1 MDATPEHPML
11 FNGPATEKTE
21 SLHDSARGTP
31 EPLDAFHAL
40 VEDINGILG
49 PSNGIDSADV
59 DVEEIKNVMLAYQSN
74 EQEWS
79 KYAFADS
86 SRAYTRNLVD
96 RGNGKSNLVSAFIVA
111 VVIEKSSA
119 IFCHHLP
126 RVKSSKPCWPS
137 CNSPHESK
145 QGSSQPSPTSPATT
159 NIL

>member
-1 MDATPEHPML
+1 MQPML
-11 FNGPATEKTE
+11 FNDPATDKPE

-96 RGNGKSNLVSAFIVA
+96 RGNGKSNLVSAFVV
-111 VVIEKSSA
+111 VVIGKKSSA
-119 IFCHHLP
+119 ISCHRQP
-126 RVKSSKPCWPS
+126 RVKSSKPCWLS
-137 CNSPHESK
+137 CNSTHESK
-145 QGSSQPSPTSPATT
+145 PGSSQHSPTSPATP
-159 NIL
+159 NDLNL